1 MMTTPGST
9 IEVFIKDYI
18 ENKEKAHLTGKRR
31 IDLEKEYNKLLTL
44 YGGES
49 KHYNLEQAGSI
60 YKAYR
65 EMTASEEE
73 ANLAKARFDEAEQKL
88 MELGTILFEGTIEAE
103 IALTPINGECIRTK
117 MVRVA
122 YYNGG
127 VIVS

>member
-1 MMTTPGST
+1 MTTPSST

-18 ENKEKAHLTGKRR
+18 ERKERSHLSGKRR
-31 IDLEKEYNKLLTL
+31 TDLEKEYNKLLTL

-60 YKAYR
+60 YKAHC
-65 EMTASEEE
+65 EMTASAEE
-73 ANLAKARFDEAEQKL
+73 AQSAKARFDEAEQKL
-88 MELGTILFEGTIEAE
+88 MELGAILFEGTIEAE
-103 IALTPINGECIRTK
+103 IAVTPANGEAVKMK

-122 YYNGG
+122 YYNGQ